1 MGGGEWW
8 VVEGD
13 LYSLQGLF
21 ELAMSSR
28 NASHRHKHAYREP
41 KKYLTITGVNFRPM
55 SSMWCPQCPIIS
67 VMTLHGWQNLL

>member
-1 MGGGEWW
+1 MRGVGERGGMGGGEWW

-28 NASHRHKHAYREP
+28 NASHRHKHA
-41 KKYLTITGVNFRPM
+41 
-55 SSMWCPQCPIIS
+55 
-67 VMTLHGWQNLL
+67 